1 MAENAVHVALVVAE
15 KAIIFLYHKLKSSR
29 THNVHDDVENA
40 KKCLER
46 MRAYLRDYS
55 TSSSSS
61 SDLEVLQTRVK
72 EIQNIAYEI
81 EDVLDTF
88 MLKKAGREFSSAIKN
103 IIDNKLRFLSALD
116 SIHHVLRLD
125 QEGRPSSST
134 ASARRGDNHLP
145 HRFLEEE
152 EIVGFEKPK
161 QKLIEQLVEV
171 DNSRP
176 FTIISLVGPGG
187 SGKTTLLKN
196 VFENKR
202 VQGFFDCHAWID
214 VPRDLCDRRK
224 LRELLLNMLS
234 KFDPKGKREGP
245 DHHVDP
251 EVQL

>member
-1 MAENAVHVALVVAE
+1 M
-15 KAIIFLYHKLKSSR
+15 
-29 THNVHDDVENA
+29 
-40 KKCLER
+40 
-46 MRAYLRDYS
+46 
-55 TSSSSS
+55 
-61 SDLEVLQTRVK
+61 
-72 EIQNIAYEI
+72 
-81 EDVLDTF
+81 
-88 MLKKAGREFSSAIKN
+88 
-103 IIDNKLRFLSALD
+103 
-116 SIHHVLRLD
+116 
-125 QEGRPSSST
+125 
-134 ASARRGDNHLP
+134 
-145 HRFLEEE
+145 
-152 EIVGFEKPK
+152 GFEKPK